1 MTGADAGAD
10 AAWRRVLDLYPD
22 LAGLSASLTDRV
34 RAEARLFRAP
44 EGAIL
49 FDLEGPCTGFVLLLE
64 GEVDVSRPSASG
76 RELLLYRLQP
86 GDTCVLTLNC
96 LLGQGSY
103 PARAVVRRPV
113 TGLMLPRALFGR
125 LLDEAAPFRAATL
138 ALFSRRMNRLLALI
152 EGVAFAPVEQRLAQV
167 LVERGPVVTMTQQQ
181 LADAVGTAREVVSRQ
196 LGAWADAGL
205 VETGRGALRVLRP
218 DRVAAIAEPLGGP

>member
-1 MTGADAGAD
+1 
-10 AAWRRVLDLYPD
+10 
-22 LAGLSASLTDRV
+22 
-34 RAEARLFRAP
+34 
-44 EGAIL
+44 
-49 FDLEGPCTGFVLLLE
+49 
-64 GEVDVSRPSASG
+64 
-76 RELLLYRLQP
+76 
-86 GDTCVLTLNC
+86 
-96 LLGQGSY
+96 
-103 PARAVVRRPV
+103 
-113 TGLMLPRALFGR
+113 MLPRALFGR